1 MVSALVEASAQTS
14 RLGALYDRAYA
25 AICGAHPNYWP
36 WHFQYLFLADVHPWQ
51 RSRMAQLKGRV
62 LDVGCGRR
70 PYEAWLDKRPDGVRE
85 YIGLDVA
92 PGPGVDIVVGPDDKW
107 PLADASIDGVL
118 LTQVLEHV
126 ADRRLLVEEISRVL
140 RPGGT
145 LLLTVPF
152 IFPLHGLPH
161 DYARFTPR
169 GVSELFARDFEE
181 GEYKGLGVFGG
192 DVIRFADAPG
202 LKIPHMGWN
211 TLRLAR
217 PDCPLFAGLPP
228 EPAVYFVHSYYP
240 APSAREV
247 VAAEAD
253 YPGPFCAAVWK
264 GNVFATQFHPEKR
277 QRVGL
282 QMLRNF
288 AAL

>member
-1 MVSALVEASAQTS
+1 MVSAPVEAALTS

-51 RSRMAQLKGRV
+51 RKRMAQLKGRV

-70 PYEAWLDKRPDGVRE
+70 PYEAWVDKRPDGVSE

-92 PGPGVDIVVGPDDKW
+92 LGPDVDILVGPDDNW
-107 PLADASIDGVL
+107 PLADASIDAVL

-126 ADRRLLVEEISRVL
+126 ADRKLLVEEISRVL

-161 DYARFTPR
+161 DYARFTPH
-169 GVSELFARDFEE
+169 GVRELFARDFEIVE
-181 GEYKGLGVFGG
+181 QVGLGHAGAAMGNLLLTFIETSLNSSRILRLLKGL
-192 DVIRFADAPG
+192 
-202 LKIPHMGWN
+202 
-211 TLRLAR
+211 
-217 PDCPLFAGLPP
+217 LFP
-228 EPAVYFVHSYYP
+228 VWI
-240 APSAREV
+240 
-247 VAAEAD
+247 
-253 YPGPFCAAVWK
+253 PFCLAVNMVCRLIDWCDVT
-264 GNVFATQFHPEKR
+264 GAYPTNTAMIARRRP
-277 QRVGL
+277 G
-282 QMLRNF
+282 
-288 AAL
+288 